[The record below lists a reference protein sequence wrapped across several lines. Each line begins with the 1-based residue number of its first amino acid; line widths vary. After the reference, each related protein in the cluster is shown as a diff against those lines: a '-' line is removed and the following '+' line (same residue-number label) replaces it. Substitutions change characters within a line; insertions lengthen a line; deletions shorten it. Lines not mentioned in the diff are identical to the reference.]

1 MGCDACQWQLNAKQ
15 WPLPLT
21 GMLHPRTRLPA
32 CWLPRCCRLHRS
44 ILADK
49 PRVTKF
55 NIEWDSAREASGME
69 VDS

>member
-1 MGCDACQWQLNAKQ
+1 MVAAAAAATDWHASAAHCC
-15 WPLPLT
+15 P
-21 GMLHPRTRLPA
+21 RLPP
-32 CWLPRCCRLHRS
+32 CCCRLHRS